1 MDKIKEVLKPKDVK
15 PSLLKR
21 LEANYGPVD
30 IANDFF
36 STDLDTYFKTT
47 NIDKETGKLTHT
59 IINLASF
66 GDSLKKMSDAVKALK
81 VLLCIETNF
90 GAHNLHLTDRWAY
103 VFSGPAP
110 FPPSSTQRR

>member
-36 STDLDTYFKTT
+36 STDLEHRSRSELYF
-47 NIDKETGKLTHT
+47 NTG
-59 IINLASF
+59 AYF
-66 GDSLKKMSDAVKALK
+66 W
-81 VLLCIETNF
+81 LLEK
-90 GAHNLHLTDRWAY
+90 
-103 VFSGPAP
+103 
-110 FPPSSTQRR
+110 